1 MKLGLH
7 NEGRS
12 HLEVIRDLTPEELA
26 IHNGHTKVVSE
37 ARNRLALFRMLD
49 TNYREF
55 RAFVDQLL
63 TANRPDQAND
73 GEDLDRLL
81 LNYLTFAYSIQQHF
95 EVSFVKRFKK
105 DQAAIQRYNDF
116 LDRLCT
122 ACWPFAFVLD
132 YRGFV
137 QHVGLGVG
145 HFTRK
150 RNLSSVTVRIT
161 ADPARLTRDSR
172 QWKRSCLKA
181 NANEIDLLEILQEF
195 HIQML
200 QSYGGYVATTF
211 FPELVP
217 ASEFYTILTE
227 EAKKRDP
234 NARMVFF
241 EREPEVTHHDGGKF
255 SVTAKAV
262 FPPNSLFEE
271 LGIRRAKQS
280 PYKPAQPTAGNV
292 RI

>member
-1 MKLGLH
+1 MRSTLGQKMKLGLH
-7 NEGRS
+7 NQERS
-12 HLEVIRDLTPEELA
+12 HLEIIRDLTPEELD
-26 IHNGHTKVVSE
+26 IHDGHKKVVSE
-37 ARNRLALFRMLD
+37 ARNRLALFRMLE

-63 TANRPDQAND
+63 TASRPDQNND
-73 GEDLDRLL
+73 GEELDRLL

-95 EVSFVKRFKK
+95 EVSFGKRFKK
-105 DQAAIQRYNDF
+105 DTAANQRYDDF
-116 LDRLCT
+116 LNRLCT
-122 ACWPFAFVLD
+122 ASWPFAFVLD

-145 HFTRK
+145 HFTRN

-172 QWKRSCLKA
+172 QWKRSGLKA
-181 NANEIDLLEILQEF
+181 DADEIDLVEVLQEF

-200 QSYGGYVATTF
+200 QSYGNFVATTF

-217 ASEFYTILTE
+217 ASEFYAILTE
-227 EAKKRDP
+227 EAKRRDP

-241 EREPEVTHHDGGKF
+241 EREPEVTHHEGGKV
-255 SVTAKAV
+255 SVNATAV

-271 LGIRRAKQS
+271 LGIRRPKQS
-280 PYKPAQPTAGNV
+280 PNKS
-292 RI
+292 